1 MRQRPA
7 VPTHSL
13 GDGANP
19 VNLFELEELAREK
32 IPPEVWDY
40 FAGGAEDEITL
51 AENHRAFQRVKLRP
65 RLGVDVSKRDLSTQL
80 FGQKI
85 GFPVL
90 LAPTSYQKL
99 AHPEGELAVARAA
112 ASAGTIVVLGT
123 GNYYS
128 VDDVAAISDGP
139 RWFQMYCFNNNDVTE
154 RAIRRAEAAGCGALV
169 VTIDGS
175 DRRRFERLIRRPLV
189 VSPQL
194 GLLNLV
200 GLGLDDTLLEQ
211 EGGLNKWLRTLVK
224 LDPTWDDIAW
234 IKSVSRI
241 PVVLKGIMSPHD
253 ALRAIELGVDGI
265 IVSNHGGRQVDG
277 ALASIEA
284 LPEIAEAV
292 DGRMEI
298 LLDSGVRRGTDVLKA
313 LALGAKAVL
322 VGRPLLWGL
331 AVGGEAGVRRMLEML
346 REELDGAMAQTGQT
360 DVKKVPKSLVTVRKY

>member
-1 MRQRPA
+1 MRQRPV
-7 VPTHSL
+7 VPALTFGNGVNL
-13 GDGANP
+13 
-19 VNLFELEELAREK
+19 VNLFELEELARK
-32 IPPEVWDY
+32 KMPPPVWDY

-80 FGQKI
+80 FGQEI
-85 GFPVL
+85 SLPVL

-112 ASAGTIVVLGT
+112 AEVGTIVVLGT

-128 VDDVAAISDGP
+128 VDEVAAASSGP
-139 RWFQMYCFNNNDVTE
+139 RWFQMYCFNNHEVTE
-154 RAIRRAEAAGCGALV
+154 KAIRRAEAAGCSALV

-175 DRRRFERLIRRPLV
+175 DRRRFERLMRRPLV

-194 GLLNLV
+194 GLSNLV
-200 GLGLDDTLLEQ
+200 GLGLDDTLLEK
-211 EGGLNKWLRTLVK
+211 EDGINKWLSTLVK
-224 LDPTWDDIAW
+224 LDLTWDDIAW
-234 IKSVSRI
+234 VKSVARV
-241 PVVLKGIMSPHD
+241 PVVLKGIITPQD
-253 ALRAIELGVDGI
+253 ALKAVEYGVDGI
-265 IVSNHGGRQVDG
+265 IVSNHGARQVDG
-277 ALASIEA
+277 TLTSIEA

-292 DGRMEI
+292 DGKIEI

-331 AVGGEAGVRRMLEML
+331 AVGGADGVQRMLEML
-346 REELDGAMAQTGQT
+346 REELDCAMAQTGQT
-360 DVKKVPKSLVTVRKY
+360 DVKKVSRSLVTIRKY